1 MKKRYL
7 YINPRFLIRIL
18 IPFFFLVA
26 VGLAPT
32 SQSVTAQVPPF
43 EGLLDGTPDPNY
55 TSDPNQMLEF
65 LDLTVT
71 YGRTYTDISG
81 KLGPGDEFGG
91 HRYATELEI
100 RQLFENAGIQ
110 YVGDYL
116 LFRAVNW
123 VPVNDLIDLVGQT
136 VLDDDYR
143 VGGGFTAELYG
154 GGTRQIGILQ
164 ARIVSSEA
172 MAYFSNTAAEATT
185 YGHWLVRI
193 RPPSVGGE
201 AHYVN
206 KIVIMAPWIALAAA
220 IIAGGI
226 MLRRRKAHS

>member
-1 MKKRYL
+1 MKKRYF
-7 YINPRFLIRIL
+7 YIDPRFLIRIL
-18 IPFFFLVA
+18 IPCFLLLA
-26 VGLAPT
+26 IGLAPT
-32 SQSVTAQVPPF
+32 SQSVSAQVPPF

-81 KLGPGDEFGG
+81 KLGWGDEFAG
-91 HRYATELEI
+91 HRYATEIEI
-100 RQLFENAGIQ
+100 SQLFENAGIQ
-110 YVGDYL
+110 YVGETFL
-116 LFRAVNW
+116 RAVNW

-136 VLDDDYR
+136 RLVEGYR
-143 VGGGFTAELYG
+143 LGSGFTAELWN

-164 ARIVSSEA
+164 AQIASSTA
-172 MAYFSNTAAEATT
+172 MAYFSNTVAEATE

-193 RPPSVGGE
+193 PPPSVGGE
-201 AHYVN
+201 VHYVN
-206 KIVIMAPWIALAAA
+206 KVVIMAPWIALVAA
-220 IIAGGI
+220 IIVGGI